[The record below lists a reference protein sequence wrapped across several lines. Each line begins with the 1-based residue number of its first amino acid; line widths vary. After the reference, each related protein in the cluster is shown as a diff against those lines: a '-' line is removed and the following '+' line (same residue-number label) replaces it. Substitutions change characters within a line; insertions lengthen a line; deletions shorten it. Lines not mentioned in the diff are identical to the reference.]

1 MFHIIELFK
10 LSKMQVKKKSG
21 LVPSKNQQSTGK
33 LSNDVKKGVR
43 KSFQKHSRKGT
54 KDY

>member
-21 LVPSKNQQSTGK
+21 LLSSKNQQSTGK
-33 LSNDVKKGVR
+33 LSSEVKHGVR